1 MTPKEKAK
9 QLFKK
14 YSKGKDEHGW
24 SLCEFD
30 SCAKKCALI
39 AVDEILKSVPKQPSI
54 SITMPHFE
62 ATVYWEEVKNE
73 INKL

>member
-1 MTPKEKAK
+1 MEAKEKAK
-9 QLFKK
+9 TLINNF
-14 YSKGKDEHGW
+14 YNLRGMDWDMSI
-24 SLCEFD
+24 
-30 SCAKKCALI
+30 SCSLI

-62 ATVYWEEVKNE
+62 ATVYWEEVKQE